1 MRHETSLK
9 KRNSFAHAVMSNNL
23 IISGIILVCVFVG
36 ASIIIP
42 AILQPINILNV
53 LRMNSISGIVAVGL
67 TMVLIVGEIDL
78 SVGSIMSF
86 SLVAGG
92 LFLQHGSA
100 VALIIT
106 CAVGLLLG
114 FINGLIITKWK
125 MSSLMVTLGMLSVY
139 AGLANVISNG
149 QAVYLYESE
158 AYLNLGKGYIAYL
171 PIPVIIFLAVVIV
184 FAIVM
189 SKTTFGRR
197 AYYTGANSKAAWLCG
212 IEVNKLKIA
221 VYMLCGLCA
230 AMAGPLL
237 ASQTN
242 RIIPTQGA
250 GYELTAI
257 AVAVLGGTT
266 LDGGKGSVVGTLLGA
281 LTLGF
286 LLNALSLSKIGTYA
300 ELVLK
305 GALIIGIVI
314 LLTFVNKRAAM
325 QKGGEKSEQN

>member
-1 MRHETSLK
+1 MQNVDEITQKNKLSLTK
-9 KRNSFAHAVMSNNL
+9 LILSNNL
-23 IISGIILVCVFVG
+23 FIGAIILICVFVV
-36 ASIIIP
+36 ASILIP

-53 LRMNSISGIVAVGL
+53 LRTNSISGIVAVGL
-67 TMVLIVGEIDL
+67 TMVLIIGEIDL
-78 SVGSIMSF
+78 SVGSIMSM
-86 SLVAGG
+86 SLVVGG
-92 LFLQHGSA
+92 MFLSLGSIP
-100 VALIIT
+100 ALIIT
-106 CAVGLLLG
+106 CLIGLLLG
-114 FINGLIITKWK
+114 FINGYIITKWK

-149 QAVYLYESE
+149 QATYLYESE
-158 AYLNLGKGYIAYL
+158 LYLNIGKGYIAYL
-171 PIPVIIFLAVVIV
+171 PVSIIIFLIVVIILT
-184 FAIVM
+184 FILL
-189 SKTTFGRR
+189 KTKFGKEV
-197 AYYTGANSKAAWLCG
+197 YYSGANSRSAWLCG
-212 IEVNKLKIA
+212 IKVNKIKII

-257 AVAVLGGTT
+257 AIAVLGGTT

-281 LTLGF
+281 LTFGF

-314 LLTFVNKRAAM
+314 LLNYVNKRAAAIC
-325 QKGGEKSEQN
+325 N